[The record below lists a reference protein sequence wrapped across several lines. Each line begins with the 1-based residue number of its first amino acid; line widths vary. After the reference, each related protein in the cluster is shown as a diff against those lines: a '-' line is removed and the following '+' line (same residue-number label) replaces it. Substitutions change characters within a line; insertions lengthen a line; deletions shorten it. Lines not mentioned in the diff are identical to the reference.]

1 MRKHVARRP
10 SPVCLVRPGGRQYR
24 RREQG
29 LALVLTLFVVALVT
43 VLVLEYHFDA
53 SVEIDLAMNY
63 ASDVQAYHLALAGVR
78 FAQALLQ
85 QAPKDANGPEDT
97 WYKLG
102 LVPACFSP
110 QQLLELASAGLGDGL
125 PTEGRNTKTALS
137 QRLADPRVEDID
149 QGGAGCVSLRITDEN
164 SKLPINALRPPNG
177 DENQPP
183 DPKWVSIFQ
192 QFFASFKIDPE
203 VVDALI
209 DWLDAGD
216 NPRGTGGA
224 ERSYYASLPIPYVPS
239 NGPMRTP
246 GEFRLVKGLDDAET
260 LAKLFPGATPETVA
274 DLDLGSN
281 NYLTPFGA
289 EQTQPDT
296 QVGGQTG
303 TQAGSQTGTQAGRQT
318 GSRTGTQA
326 GRQTANQGPKVNV
339 NTASPEVLKALIV
352 GVQDGAAR
360 SSAESIVEEIVAR
373 RQEKKLKNLS
383 EVLRGANLPDLNRVA
398 DVKSTHFRIE
408 SVGVVGIVQ
417 KKIVAVLKRDAQQA
431 NQANLANQASQT
443 PMLYFKVE

>member
-1 MRKHVARRP
+1 VGFLRPDGRR
-10 SPVCLVRPGGRQYR
+10 YR
-24 RREQG
+24 GQEQG
-29 LALVLTLFVVALVT
+29 LALVMTLFVVALVT

-85 QAPKDANGPEDT
+85 QAPKDTNGPEDT

-110 QQLLELASAGLGDGL
+110 QQLLELATAGLGDGL
-125 PTEGRNTKTALS
+125 PTERRDAKTAVEQRMAD
-137 QRLADPRVEDID
+137 QRLEDMS

-183 DPKWVSIFQ
+183 PTVWVSIFQ
-192 QFFASFKIDPE
+192 RFFESFKIDPE

-224 ERSYYASLPIPYVPS
+224 EKSYYQSLPIPYAPP

-246 GEFRLVKGLDDAET
+246 GELRLVKGLNDAET
-260 LAKLFPGATPETVA
+260 LAKLFPGATPEAVA

-281 NYLTPFGA
+281 NYLTPFSA
-289 EQTQPDT
+289 EQTP
-296 QVGGQTG
+296 TG
-303 TQAGSQTGTQAGRQT
+303 TPTGTP
-318 GSRTGTQA
+318 
-326 GRQTANQGPKVNV
+326 TANQGPRVNV
-339 NTASPEVLKALIV
+339 NTASPEVLNALIA
-352 GVQDGAAR
+352 GVQTEGQTAR
-360 SSAESIVEEIVAR
+360 SSAEGIVEEIVAK
-373 RQEKKLKNLS
+373 RQEKKLKSLNEVGQGVNL
-383 EVLRGANLPDLNRVA
+383 AALNRVA

-417 KKIVAVLKRDAQQA
+417 KKIVVVLKRDAPQA
-431 NQANLANQASQT
+431 NRANLANQANQT
-443 PMLYFKVE
+443 TMLYFKVE

>member
-1 MRKHVARRP
+1 M
-10 SPVCLVRPGGRQYR
+10 
-24 RREQG
+24 
-29 LALVLTLFVVALVT
+29 ALVLTLFVVALVT

-78 FAQALLQ
+78 FAQALLE
-85 QAPKDANGPEDT
+85 QAPTDTNGPDDT

-102 LVPACFSP
+102 LIPACFSP
-110 QQLLELASAGLGDGL
+110 QQLLEMATAGLGDGL
-125 PTEGRNTKTALS
+125 PTEGRDVKTALA
-137 QRLADPRVEDID
+137 QRVADHRVEEIG
-149 QGGAGCVSLRITDEN
+149 QGGEGCVMLQIADED
-164 SKLPINALRPPNG
+164 SKLPINALMPPKG

-183 DPKWVSIFQ
+183 DPRWVSIFQ
-192 QFFASFKIDPE
+192 TFFASFKIDPE

-224 ERSYYASLPIPYVPS
+224 EASYYQRLPIPYAPP

-246 GEFRLVKGLDDAET
+246 GELRLVKGLDDVET

-281 NYLTPFGA
+281 KYLTPFGA
-289 EQTQPDT
+289 EPT
-296 QVGGQTG
+296 QTG
-303 TQAGSQTGTQAGRQT
+303 TQTSTQTGTRTGSQTGSQANPQT
-318 GSRTGTQA
+318 ST
-326 GRQTANQGPKVNV
+326 QTAKVNV

-352 GVQDGAAR
+352 GVQDGVQTAR
-360 SSAESIVEEIVAR
+360 SSAEGVVEEIVAK
-373 RQEKKLKNLS
+373 RQEKKLKNLN
-383 EVLRGANLPDLNRVA
+383 EVVQGANLTALGRVA

-408 SVGVVGIVQ
+408 SIGVVGIVQ
-417 KKIVAVLKRDAQQA
+417 KKIVAVLKRDAQQP
-431 NQANLANQASQT
+431 NQANPMT
-443 PMLYFKVE
+443 MLYFKVE

>member
-1 MRKHVARRP
+1 VGFLRPDARR
-10 SPVCLVRPGGRQYR
+10 YR
-24 RREQG
+24 GQEQG
-29 LALVLTLFVVALVT
+29 VALVMTLFVVALVT

-63 ASDVQAYHLALAGVR
+63 ANDVQAYHLALAGMR

-85 QAPKDANGPEDT
+85 QAPKDTNGPEDT

-110 QQLLELASAGLGDGL
+110 QQLLELATAGLGDGL
-125 PTEGRNTKTALS
+125 PTEGRDAKTALS
-137 QRLADPRVEDID
+137 QRVADHRVEDIG
-149 QGGAGCVSLRITDEN
+149 QEGAGCVSLRITDEN
-164 SKLPINALRPPNG
+164 SKLPINALRPPIS
-177 DENQPP
+177 DDNQQP
-183 DPKWVSIFQ
+183 DSRWVNIFKR
-192 QFFASFKIDPE
+192 FFESFKIDPE

-209 DWLDAGD
+209 DWLDIGD

-224 ERSYYASLPIPYVPS
+224 ERSYYESLPMPYAPP

-246 GEFRLVKGLDDAET
+246 GEIRLVKGLDDAET
-260 LAKLFPGATPETVA
+260 LAKLFPGATPEAVA

-289 EQTQPDT
+289 EQTQTDT
-296 QVGGQTG
+296 QTDTQTG
-303 TQAGSQTGTQAGRQT
+303 TQAGTQT

-326 GRQTANQGPKVNV
+326 GSRTGTQTANQAAKVNV

-352 GVQDGAAR
+352 GVQDGVQPAR
-360 SSAESIVEEIVAR
+360 SSIEGVVEEIVAK
-373 RQEKKLKNLS
+373 RQEKKLKNLN
-383 EVLRGANLPDLNRVA
+383 EVVQGATLTALGNVA
-398 DVKSTHFRIE
+398 DVKSTHFRVE

-417 KKIVAVLKRDAQQA
+417 KKIVAVLKRDSQQATRANLTNQA
-431 NQANLANQASQT
+431 NQMT
-443 PMLYFKVE
+443 MLYFKVE

>member
-1 MRKHVARRP
+1 MGFLRPCARR
-10 SPVCLVRPGGRQYR
+10 YR
-24 RREQG
+24 GQEQG

-53 SVEIDLAMNY
+53 SVEIDLATNY

-85 QAPKDANGPEDT
+85 QAPKDTNGPEDT

-110 QQLLELASAGLGDGL
+110 QQLLDLATASLGDAL
-125 PTEGRNTKTALS
+125 PTERRDAKTAVEPRMAD
-137 QRLADPRVEDID
+137 QRLEDMS
-149 QGGAGCVSLRITDEN
+149 QGAGCVSLRITDEN

-183 DPKWVSIFQ
+183 PPVWVSIFQ
-192 QFFASFKIDPE
+192 KFFESFKIDPE

-209 DWLDAGD
+209 DWLDTGD

-224 ERSYYASLPIPYVPS
+224 ERSYYQSLPVPYVPP

-246 GEFRLVKGLDDAET
+246 GELRLVKGLNDVET
-260 LAKLFPGATPETVA
+260 LAKLFPGATPEAVA

-289 EQTQPDT
+289 EETQAATP
-296 QVGGQTG
+296 
-303 TQAGSQTGTQAGRQT
+303 AGSQTSRQT
-318 GSRTGTQA
+318 SSQTS
-326 GRQTANQGPKVNV
+326 RQTSSQTSRQTSSQTSGQATNQAVKVNV

-352 GVQDGAAR
+352 GAQDGAQTAR
-360 SSAESIVEEIVAR
+360 SNAESVVEEIVAK
-373 RQEKKLKNLS
+373 RQEKKLKNLNEAVQDAS
-383 EVLRGANLPDLNRVA
+383 LQQTLGSVA
-398 DVKSTHFRIE
+398 DVKSTYFRIE
-408 SVGVVGIVQ
+408 SIGVVGIVQ

-431 NQANLANQASQT
+431 NQANPANQANQMT
-443 PMLYFKVE
+443 MLYFKVE